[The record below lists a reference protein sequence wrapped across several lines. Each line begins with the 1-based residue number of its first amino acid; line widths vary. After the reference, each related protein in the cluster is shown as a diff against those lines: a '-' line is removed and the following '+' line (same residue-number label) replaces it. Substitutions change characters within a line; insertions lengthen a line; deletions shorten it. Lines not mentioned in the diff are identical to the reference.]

1 MTMKL
6 AVIGVNETNIEEVKS
21 IVVATVGSTA
31 IIEPATVNDYK
42 QIRDADLYICLV
54 NRQQEVA
61 NAFGEN
67 KVVGLEL
74 LPSTEY
80 FLDISRIPA
89 GETVIMFNNSTAGTV
104 VLMNYLKQF
113 NLNHVYYQV
122 VPYDEWSQQDV
133 ARALSVAKYITGGIA
148 YVGEGKALYTRFAN
162 CLATDVRVIVSPPRI
177 ATSASVSQLSQIYS
191 TIVHNKSIERLSEI
205 SRHLQQKTAEI
216 ANLANNV
223 AEAMAKSITET
234 TIIATE
240 INTQLQQQAEAIK
253 ATAADAINLSSA
265 VENIGGVTQT
275 IQNIASQTNLL
286 ALNAAIEAARA
297 GDSGRGFAVVAQEVR
312 KLAEQSNNSIQNIR
326 KSITGVQEIAK
337 QIAPSMNKIVCRIID
352 LEVQMSKISAGIAKQ
367 ADLVEELARKLDQL
381 NIMSEE
387 LSVEIGRDF
396 NM

>member
-177 ATSASVSQLSQIYS
+177 ATSASVSRLSQIYS

-337 QIAPSMNKIVCRIID
+337 QIAPSMNKIVGRIID

-387 LSVEIGRDF
+387 LSVEIGRDS